1 MMNEGSM
8 TQENK
13 AQSKSLLAKLLATED
28 ITMQRSATEKTASFD
43 IKNRVLYLPVWAGI
57 SNDLEDMLVV
67 HEVGHALDTPLE
79 AWKTAIKDITTK
91 VYGKINTNNERSVK
105 SFLNI
110 VEDARIDKRQ
120 KRRYPGSRRNYLI
133 GYKELI
139 ERDFF
144 GTAKR
149 DINSFTFIDRLN
161 IYFKGGVAM
170 DINFSNE
177 EKVWISR
184 AGNTETFED
193 VIKLTEEILV
203 YCKSK
208 GEETSENLFADK
220 SMELSDDGD
229 DDGDYEAI
237 EGDGDADDDDDDDSE
252 KSSGDE
258 DDTEGS
264 NSSDEESEDD
274 EEGDKQGKTGHDGA
288 SVADEVVPQSETEQA
303 WQEKQNQLVSDDSTE
318 YVYVTVPKPI
328 MKNIVD
334 DYKVFLTA
342 NQGYYKTQYGFNYS
356 SDWHKSIPAD
366 VAKFRTE
373 ENSAIS
379 FMVKEFEMKK
389 SADIFSRI
397 SIAKTGVL
405 DTNKIHSYK
414 YNDDIFRRQTVVP
427 SGKNHG
433 FVMVLDWSGSMT
445 TNIGDT
451 VKQLITLTLFCKR
464 VQIPFEVYMF
474 RDLCRSD
481 APGSCFSTETNDLN
495 MSDFRM
501 RNILSSRMNSS
512 ELNEAYIILWAMSRH
527 QSPKDPMS
535 GTPLNQAIVATEY
548 LVKQFKDRTKVQIV
562 NTIFLTDGGSNN
574 IAGIV
579 GRNYDSNWDIKTG
592 KVKKISYVF
601 QDKITKKDYYFTKRY
616 DNDNRLNGEEVTSNL
631 LRILKDRT
639 GCNLIGFYLYEY
651 SSFKNVLSAFYGYGS
666 IDETFRN
673 KLQKSWSE
681 NKFVPVSNYGYDD
694 YYVLNAKE
702 MRGANKNVL
711 SVDSSMSKAKIAK
724 SFMTFS
730 EKKSLNRV
738 LLQRFISKIAVEKRR
753 AG

>member
-43 IKNRVLYLPVWAGI
+43 IKNRVLYLPIWTGI

-79 AWKTAIKDITTK
+79 AWKNAIKDVTTK
-91 VYGKINTNNERSVK
+91 VYGKANPNNERSVK

-110 VEDARIDKRQ
+110 IEDARIDKRQ

-170 DINFSNE
+170 DVTFSNE

-193 VIKLTEEILV
+193 VIKLTEEILI

-208 GEETSENLFADK
+208 GEENSTTNKVSQQIED
-220 SMELSDDGD
+220 EE
-229 DDGDYEAI
+229 DYEDG
-237 EGDGDADDDDDDDSE
+237 EGYDDADDDEDEDA
-252 KSSGDE
+252 DE
-258 DDTEGS
+258 DDEVKGT

-274 EEGDKQGKTGHDGA
+274 EDGENGDEQGKTGNDGE

-303 WQEKQNQLVSDDSTE
+303 WQEKQNQLVSDDNTE
-318 YVYVTVPKPI
+318 YVYATVPKPI

-334 DYKVFLTA
+334 DYKVFLKA

-397 SIAKTGVL
+397 SVAKTGVL

-414 YNDDIFRRQTVVP
+414 YNDDIFRRQTIVP
-427 SGKNHG
+427 AGKNHG

-445 TNIGDT
+445 TNIRDT

-481 APGSCFSTETNDLN
+481 VLNPCFSTETNDLN
-495 MSDFRM
+495 MQDFRM

-512 ELNEAYIILWAMSRH
+512 ELNEAYVILWAMSRH
-527 QSPKDPMS
+527 ASPKDPMS

-579 GRNYDSNWDIKTG
+579 GRKNDSNWDIKTS
-592 KVKKISYVF
+592 KPKKISYVL
-601 QDKITKKDYYFTKRY
+601 QDKVTKKDYYFTKRY
-616 DNDNRLNGEEVTSNL
+616 DNDNRLNGEEVTNNL

-651 SSFKNVLSAFYGYGS
+651 SSFKNVFNSFFGYDN
-666 IDETFRN
+666 IDNVFRD
-673 KLQKSWSE
+673 KMQKSWSE

-694 YYVLNAKE
+694 YYILNAKE
-702 MRGANKNVL
+702 MRGANKNEL
-711 SVDSSMSKAKIAK
+711 SVNSSMSKAKIAR

-738 LLQRFISKIAVEKRR
+738 LLQRFISKIAGEKKRV
-753 AG
+753 G

>member
-1 MMNEGSM
+1 M

-43 IKNRVLYLPVWAGI
+43 IKNRVLYLPIWTGI

-79 AWKTAIKDITTK
+79 AWKNAVKDVATK
-91 VYGKINTNNERSVK
+91 VYGKVNPNNERSVK

-110 VEDARIDKRQ
+110 IEDARIDKRQ

-170 DINFSNE
+170 DINFTNE
-177 EKVWISR
+177 EKVWITR

-208 GEETSENLFADK
+208 GEETSENPFTDK
-220 SMELSDDGD
+220 SMESSDDGD
-229 DDGDYEAI
+229 EDEDYETV
-237 EGDGDADDDDDDDSE
+237 EGYGDADDDEDADDSE
-252 KSSGDE
+252 KFSYDE

-274 EEGDKQGKTGHDGA
+274 EEGDKQGKTGHEGA
-288 SVADEVVPQSETEQA
+288 SAPDEVIPQSETEQA
-303 WQEKQNQLVSDDSTE
+303 WQEKQSELVSDDNTE
-318 YVYVTVPKPI
+318 YVYATVPKPI

-334 DYKVFLTA
+334 DYKVFLKA
-342 NQGYYKTQYGFNYS
+342 NQGYYKTQYGYQYQ

-397 SIAKTGVL
+397 SVAKTGVL

-427 SGKNHG
+427 AGKNHG

-445 TNIGDT
+445 TNIRDT

-481 APGSCFSTETNDLN
+481 VPIPCFSTETNDLN
-495 MSDFRM
+495 MQDFRM

-512 ELNEAYIILWAMSRH
+512 ELNEAYVILWAMSRH
-527 QSPKDPMS
+527 ESFKDPMS

-574 IAGIV
+574 ILGIV
-579 GRNYDSNWDIKTG
+579 GRTNNSYWDKTG
-592 KVKKISYVF
+592 KLKKSTYVL
-601 QDKITKKDYYFTKRY
+601 QDKVTKKDYYFTNKEGY
-616 DNDNRLNGEEVTSNL
+616 SSGRLNGEEVTNNL

-651 SSFKNVLSAFYGYGS
+651 SSFKNVFNSFYGYGN
-666 IDETFRN
+666 IDDVFRN
-673 KLQKSWSE
+673 KMQKSWSE

-694 YYVLNAKE
+694 YYILNARE
-702 MRGANKNVL
+702 MRSANKNEL
-711 SVDSSMSKAKIAK
+711 SVDSSMSKAKITK
-724 SFMTFS
+724 SFMSFS

-738 LLQRFISKIAVEKRR
+738 LLQRFISKIAGEKRR

>member
-1 MMNEGSM
+1 M

-28 ITMQRSATEKTASFD
+28 ITMQRLATKKTATFD
-43 IKNRVLYLPVWAGI
+43 IKNRVLYLPVWTGI

-79 AWKTAIKDITTK
+79 AWKTAIKDVTTK
-91 VYGKINTNNERSVK
+91 VYGKINPNNERSVK

-110 VEDARIDKRQ
+110 VEDVRIDKRQ

-139 ERDFF
+139 DRDFF

-170 DINFSNE
+170 DITFSNE
-177 EKVWISR
+177 EKVWINR

-193 VIKLTEEILV
+193 VVKLTEEILV

-208 GEETSENLFADK
+208 GEETSENPFTDK
-220 SMELSDDGD
+220 SMELFDDGD
-229 DDGDYEAI
+229 EDGDYETI
-237 EGDGDADDDDDDDSE
+237 EGYGDDDDADDSE
-252 KSSGDE
+252 KSSDDE
-258 DDTEGS
+258 DGTEGS

-274 EEGDKQGKTGHDGA
+274 EDGDKQGGTGHEGA
-288 SVADEVVPQSETEQA
+288 SVADQVVPQSETEQA
-303 WQEKQNQLVSDDSTE
+303 WQEKQTELVSDDNTE
-318 YVYVTVPKPI
+318 YVYVTVPKPV

-334 DYKVFLTA
+334 DYKVFLKA

-397 SIAKTGVL
+397 SVAKTGVL

-414 YNDDIFRRQTVVP
+414 YNDDIFRRQTIVP
-427 SGKNHG
+427 AGKNHG

-481 APGSCFSTETNDLN
+481 VSGSESYFATETNDLN
-495 MSDFRM
+495 MQDFRM

-535 GTPLNQAIVATEY
+535 GTPLNQAIVATEH

-562 NTIFLTDGGSNN
+562 NTIFLTDGGSNPV
-574 IAGIV
+574 AGIV
-579 GRNYDSNWDIKTG
+579 GRKNYCWDEAG
-592 KVKKISYVF
+592 KRRKYSYVL
-601 QDKITKKDYYFTKRY
+601 QDKVMKKDYYFTNQ
-616 DNDNRLNGEEVTSNL
+616 NDSGDYRLNGDEVTNNL

-639 GCNLIGFYLYEY
+639 GCNLIGFYLYEH
-651 SSFKNVLSAFYGYGS
+651 SSFKNVFHAFYGYAG
-666 IDETFRN
+666 IDDTFRD
-673 KLQKSWSE
+673 KMQKSWSE

-694 YYVLNAKE
+694 YYILNAKE

-738 LLQRFISKIAVEKRR
+738 LLQRFISKIAGEKRR

>member
-1 MMNEGSM
+1 M

-43 IKNRVLYLPVWAGI
+43 IKNRVLYLPIWTGI

-79 AWKTAIKDITTK
+79 AWKNAIKDVTTK
-91 VYGKINTNNERSVK
+91 VYGKANPNNERSVK

-110 VEDARIDKRQ
+110 IEDARIDKRQ

-170 DINFSNE
+170 DINFTNE

-193 VIKLTEEILV
+193 VIKLTEEILI

-208 GEETSENLFADK
+208 GEENSTTNKVSQQIED
-220 SMELSDDGD
+220 EE
-229 DDGDYEAI
+229 DYEDG
-237 EGDGDADDDDDDDSE
+237 EGYDDADDDEDEDA
-252 KSSGDE
+252 DE
-258 DDTEGS
+258 DDEVKGT

-274 EEGDKQGKTGHDGA
+274 EDGENGDEQGKTGNDGE

-303 WQEKQNQLVSDDSTE
+303 WQEKQNQLVSDDNTE
-318 YVYVTVPKPI
+318 YVYATVPKPI

-334 DYKVFLTA
+334 DYKVFLKA

-397 SIAKTGVL
+397 SVAKTGVL

-414 YNDDIFRRQTVVP
+414 YNDDIFRRQTIVP
-427 SGKNHG
+427 AGKNHG

-445 TNIGDT
+445 TNIRDT

-481 APGSCFSTETNDLN
+481 VLNPCFSTETNDLN
-495 MSDFRM
+495 MQDFRM

-512 ELNEAYIILWAMSRH
+512 ELNEAYVILWAMSRH
-527 QSPKDPMS
+527 ASPKDPMS

-579 GRNYDSNWDIKTG
+579 GRKNDSNWDIKTS
-592 KVKKISYVF
+592 KPKKISYVL
-601 QDKITKKDYYFTKRY
+601 QDKVTKKDYYFTKRY
-616 DNDNRLNGEEVTSNL
+616 DNDNRLNGEEVTNNL

-651 SSFKNVLSAFYGYGS
+651 SSFKNVFNSFFGYDN
-666 IDETFRN
+666 IDNVFRD
-673 KLQKSWSE
+673 KMQKSWSE

-694 YYVLNAKE
+694 YYILNAKE
-702 MRGANKNVL
+702 MRGANKNEL
-711 SVDSSMSKAKIAK
+711 SVNSSMSKAKIAR

-738 LLQRFISKIAVEKRR
+738 LLQRFISKIAGEKKRV
-753 AG
+753 G